1 MRYLV
6 RTPDGELGYSSQE
19 ELARAYSQGL
29 VGPEDEVLEQGHA
42 TWRKAASLPAL
53 VRAQPKPSGLAGR
66 AQFWTVLLVVALGL
80 GAFRLILSDA
90 PKQRILG
97 VVLALVVGLMLSR
110 ITYKAFKR

>member
-1 MRYLV
+1 MRYRV
-6 RTPDGELGYSSQE
+6 RTPDGELGYPSQE
-19 ELARAYSQGL
+19 ELVRAYVQGL
-29 VGPEDEVLEQGHA
+29 VGPEDEVLEQGHT

-66 AQFWTVLLVVALGL
+66 AQLWTILLVVALGV
-80 GAFRLILSDA
+80 GALRLILSDSLQ
-90 PKQRILG
+90 QRGLG